1 MAKAKKVVESNNSY
15 DGADIVTLPFPVCI
29 QKRAHMYIGP
39 TDDSGVLT
47 CIREILN
54 NSVDEHLAGHCT
66 HIEIVRDGATSF
78 SIRDNGRGIPFD
90 VVDGKN
96 SLSRIFGTLHAGR
109 NFTVKSVFSTGL
121 NGVGATAVNA
131 LSASFEV
138 TSKRGS
144 EQGYIKFEE
153 GYEKD
158 LKVSP
163 KSKTLPKPYDKS
175 STTVKFSLAT
185 KFFEPDLD
193 VKDEDVERLIHE
205 TAYLNSGLSITYT
218 YNGET
223 KVFLYTNGV
232 RDLLDNTLNEN
243 KLLKKSVSQLLL
255 QTEDT
260 SEIKAVHSIIS
271 PIEKLQL
278 QQFNY
283 IAIEGNIGAGKTT
296 LSTKL
301 SEDCNAKLVLERF
314 ADNPFL
320 PKFYK
325 DQSRYAFP
333 LEMSFL
339 ADRYQQLSDDLAQ
352 FDLFK
357 DFVVADYHIFKSL
370 IFAKVTLQEDEFRLY
385 KTMFDII
392 HKEMPKPDLYVY
404 LYQNT
409 ERLLGN
415 IKKRGRSYEQ
425 EIPADYLEKI
435 NQGYLDYIKTQT
447 DLNVLIIDVSD
458 LDFVKKQEDYV
469 FLLNEINKKIALARG

>member
-1 MAKAKKVVESNNSY
+1 MLHVHKKTEKVNYKSKNVCYFAIMKQHQVILSVGSNQGNRLATIEACIELIHKEVAVVVKVSKIYEAPAWGFESEPFYNAAILIHTSKS
-15 DGADIVTLPFPVCI
+15 AQKILKQVLKVEKTLGRVRS
-29 QKRAHMYIGP
+29 K
-39 TDDSGVLT
+39 DSGYQARIIDVDIIAFDEEIIATENLQIPHPLLQDRKFVLQPM
-47 CIREILN
+47 L
-54 NSVDEHLAGHCT
+54 DL
-66 HIEIVRDGATSF
+66 
-78 SIRDNGRGIPFD
+78 
-90 VVDGKN
+90 
-96 SLSRIFGTLHAGR
+96 
-109 NFTVKSVFSTGL
+109 GL
-121 NGVGATAVNA
+121 NW
-131 LSASFEV
+131 EHP
-138 TSKRGS
+138 
-144 EQGYIKFEE
+144 I
-153 GYEKD
+153 
-158 LKVSP
+158 
-163 KSKTLPKPYDKS
+163 
-175 STTVKFSLAT
+175 
-185 KFFEPDLD
+185 
-193 VKDEDVERLIHE
+193 
-205 TAYLNSGLSITYT
+205 
-218 YNGET
+218 
-223 KVFLYTNGV
+223 
-232 RDLLDNTLNEN
+232 
-243 KLLKKSVSQLLL
+243 LKKSVVQLLA
-255 QTEDT
+255 QTEDV
-260 SEIKAVHSIIS
+260 SELLAVHSITA
-271 PIEKLQL
+271 PIERLAL

-296 LSTKL
+296 LASKL
-301 SEDCNAKLVLERF
+301 AEDCNAKLVLERF

-409 ERLLGN
+409 ERLLAN

-447 DLNVLIIDVSD
+447 DLNVLVIDVSE
-458 LDFVKKQEDYV
+458 LDFVKRQEDYL
-469 FLLNEINKKIALARG
+469 FLLNEINNKIKN